1 MSLFPS
7 SPIYVLSMFVEFKR
21 EGDALKIIVLHP
33 RIDGENHI
41 WNAVQKENLLQPDVG
56 LLEFDLGRVEYMNSL
71 GITEFV
77 NIHRRFLDTT
87 KGRVKL
93 RFINVERK
101 IMGILALVELDKV
114 AEVFPR
120 PPQ

>member
-1 MSLFPS
+1 ML
-7 SPIYVLSMFVEFKR
+7 VEFKR
-21 EGDALKIIVLHP
+21 EGETLKIIVLHP

-41 WNAVQKENLLQPDVG
+41 WNALQKENLLQPDVG
-56 LLEFDLGRVEYMNSL
+56 LLEFDLAKVEYMNSL

-77 NIHRRFLDTT
+77 NIHRRFLDAT

-120 PPQ
+120 QPL